1 MDTRRLMAVLAH
13 PDDES
18 MALGGT
24 LAKYAAEGVETTVVC
39 ATRGDAGRYG
49 AERGKLPPDELGRIR
64 TRELRDATR
73 VLGIRDVRFLGYR
86 DGQLDR
92 ADPDEAVRKIVEHIR
107 RVRPQVVVTFG
118 PDGLY
123 GHPDHIAIS
132 QLTTAAVAAADDPQY
147 VTGDLQPHSVSKL
160 YYPAWLASTW
170 EAYQGAL
177 KQLVMTVEGVERGAT
192 PWPDWMITTVLDTSD
207 HAEVAAEAVACHH
220 SQVMVYDRFNSMP
233 LERRADLWRRQEFY
247 RALSTVN
254 AGTRKEQDFF
264 EGLSHRAGS
273 EECGALH
280 RDVETLFQELAA

>member
-1 MDTRRLMAVLAH
+1 MEARRLMAVLAH

-24 LAKYAAEGVETTVVC
+24 LAKYAAEGVQTTVVC

-49 AERGKLPPDELGRIR
+49 AERGAVPPDELGRIR
-64 TRELRDATR
+64 TRELNDATR
-73 VLGIRDVRFLGYR
+73 ILGVRDVHFLGYR
-86 DGQLDR
+86 DGQVDR

-132 QLTTAAVAAADDPQY
+132 QLTTAAVAAADDPNY
-147 VTGDLQPHSVSKL
+147 VTDGLEPHSVSKL
-160 YYPAWLASTW
+160 YYPAWSASTW

-177 KQLVMTVEGVERGAT
+177 KRLVMTVEGVERGAT
-192 PWPDWMITTVLDTSD
+192 PWPEWMITTVLDTSE

-220 SQVMVYDRFNSMP
+220 SQVMVYERFNSMP
-233 LERRADLWRRQEFY
+233 IERRADLWRRQEFY
-247 RALSTVN
+247 RAMSTVN
-254 AGTRKEQDFF
+254 AGARREQDFF
-264 EGLSHRAGS
+264 EGLTQPV
-273 EECGALH
+273 L
-280 RDVETLFQELAA
+280 ELTAA

>member
-24 LAKYAAEGVETTVVC
+24 LAKYAAEGVEITVLC

-49 AERGKLPPDELGRIR
+49 AERGKLPPEELGRIR
-64 TRELRDATR
+64 TRELQEATR
-73 VLGIRDVRFLGYR
+73 VLGVRDVHFLGYG
-86 DGQLDR
+86 DGRLDQ
-92 ADPDEAVRKIVEHIR
+92 ADPDEAIRKIVGHIR

-132 QLTTAAVAAADDPQY
+132 QLTTAAVAAADDPNY
-147 VTGDLQPHSVSKL
+147 VTPGFAPHSVCKL
-160 YYPAWLASTW
+160 YYPAWSASTW
-170 EAYQGAL
+170 AAYQGAL
-177 KQLVMTVEGVERGAT
+177 KRLVMTVDGVERGAT
-192 PWPDWMITTVLDTSD
+192 PWPEWMITTVVDTSA

-220 SQVMVYDRFNSMP
+220 SQVMVYERFNSMP

-247 RALSTVN
+247 RAMSTVN
-254 AGTRKEQDFF
+254 ACVQREEDLFDDLTRA
-264 EGLSHRAGS
+264 SWN
-273 EECGALH
+273 
-280 RDVETLFQELAA
+280 